1 MRDLEA
7 AAEGTSTGLTVAPVS
22 RADETDPSAEGCS
35 VGKADESAFDEANE
49 TVGAIDDGEAD
60 SPIKTPPP
68 PGIDGKE
75 DSTGSSDDGADLMGV
90 PVAIADDPG

>member
-7 AAEGTSTGLTVAPVS
+7 AADGTSTGVTVAPVS
-22 RADETDPSAEGCS
+22 RADETDPSSEGYS
-35 VGKADESAFDEANE
+35 VGKANGSVFDETDE
-49 TVGAIDDGEAD
+49 TVGATDDGEAD

-68 PGIDGKE
+68 PGIEGKE